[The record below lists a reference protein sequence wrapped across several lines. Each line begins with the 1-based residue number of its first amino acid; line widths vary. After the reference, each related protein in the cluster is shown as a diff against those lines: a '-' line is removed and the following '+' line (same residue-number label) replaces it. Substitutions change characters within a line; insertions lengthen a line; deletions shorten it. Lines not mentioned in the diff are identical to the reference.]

1 MLYFKGDEILDGGEG
16 TLGDE
21 GGEVNETGDLRLY
34 EFEGGFGVVEVE
46 DEEVGFKLEG
56 GEDEGD
62 QSFEVDLAL
71 GGYLEVE
78 MEDLFAIT

>member
-1 MLYFKGDEILDGGEG
+1 MRGMV

-21 GGEVNETGDLRLY
+21 GGEVDEAGELGLY

-46 DEEVGFKLEG
+46 DEEVGFELEG

-62 QSFEVDLAL
+62 ESLEVDLAL
-71 GGYLEVE
+71 GGDLEVE
-78 MEDLFAIT
+78 VEDLFAVAEGGFDGDVG

>member
-1 MLYFKGDEILDGGEG
+1 MRGMV

-21 GGEVNETGDLRLY
+21 GGEVDEAGELGLY

-62 QSFEVDLAL
+62 QSFEMYLAL

-78 MEDLFAIT
+78 VEDLFAIA